1 MRRILAVFLLAVVA
15 QARAAT
21 VKGTIIVNEVGGAPM
36 ANVQIIDSAH
46 TGGPWASGTDGGF
59 TLDYPQRYA
68 GQRVRIVVN
77 KEGYVVV
84 NDVQLDLALPDDPN
98 TNPLQIIICKEAD
111 REEMARRFYRLK
123 SFDAIEETYQKHLK
137 ELEDMQQ
144 ATAAAL
150 TKLQQERDQAKSAAE
165 KASEELAKSQPGQSS
180 ELYQEAKRLF
190 LAGKIDEAIKLLDD
204 NKLRSSVAEAQ
215 RRREEAEKAIQ
226 AAVQAWLLKAQ
237 LFIVQFRFDEADK
250 AYLQAIDA
258 APDSF
263 EANFTYVFFNGNLKR
278 YEKAVTACS
287 RCLELARKGEKTYD
301 LALALNE
308 MGLLDIAQNRMDDAR
323 QAIEEALRIGHQQAE
338 KNPESYPYQSF
349 VALTLNNL
357 GMLDTRQNRLEEARQ
372 EYEEALKISRELA
385 QKSPETYQVFVLAS
399 LNGVGMLDITQHR
412 LEEAQ
417 KSYEEALEIERKPAE
432 KNPGAYLPELALE
445 LNNLGVVQSDQ
456 HRLEEAQ
463 SSYEEALGTYR
474 KLVEKNPEADLPNL
488 ARVLN
493 NLGVVQLEQHRLEE
507 AQSSYEEA
515 LGTYRKLVEKNPEA
529 DLPNLARVLN
539 NLGVVQLE
547 QHRLEEAQSSYEE
560 ALGTYRKLAE
570 KNPEAYLPNLALA
583 LNNLGAVQMQQH
595 RLEEAQ
601 SSYEQ
606 VLEAYRQALAISKR
620 LAEQEPSNA
629 DRQHA
634 LAEHYV
640 MVGAALGAQGKL
652 AESLEAYRQDLT
664 IIKRLAEQ
672 DPSNANR
679 QRELMA
685 AKLLGRAK
693 VVITEIIPGSPAEK
707 LGLRE
712 GDVMLSYDGRK
723 ILDFHVLPYMTASTG
738 GPARELCVR
747 RAGQELTFSAP
758 SGRLGISATNVEPA
772 EP

>member
-15 QARAAT
+15 QARAAI
-21 VKGTIIVNEVGGAPM
+21 VKGTIIVNEVGGTPM

-46 TGGPWASGTDGGF
+46 TGGPWASGADGGF

-98 TNPLQIIICKEAD
+98 ANPLQIIICKEAD

-137 ELEDMQQ
+137 ELEDTQQ

-323 QAIEEALRIGHQQAE
+323 QAIEEALRIGHQEAE
-338 KNPESYPYQSF
+338 KNPETYPYQSF

-357 GMLDTRQNRLEEARQ
+357 GA
-372 EYEEALKISRELA
+372 
-385 QKSPETYQVFVLAS
+385 
-399 LNGVGMLDITQHR
+399 
-412 LEEAQ
+412 
-417 KSYEEALEIERKPAE
+417 
-432 KNPGAYLPELALE
+432 
-445 LNNLGVVQSDQ
+445 VQRDQ

-474 KLVEKNPEADLPNL
+474 KLVEKNPEA
-488 ARVLN
+488 
-493 NLGVVQLEQHRLEE
+493 
-507 AQSSYEEA
+507 
-515 LGTYRKLVEKNPEA
+515 
-529 DLPNLARVLN
+529 
-539 NLGVVQLE
+539 
-547 QHRLEEAQSSYEE
+547 
-560 ALGTYRKLAE
+560 
-570 KNPEAYLPNLALA
+570 YLPNLALA
-583 LNNLGAVQMQQH
+583 LNNLGLVQRDQHRLEKAQKSYEEALEIERKLAEKNPEADLPDLAQTLNNLGAVQSDQH

-606 VLEAYRQALAISKR
+606 ALEAYRQALAISKR
-620 LAEQEPSNA
+620 LAEQDPSNA

-652 AESLEAYRQDLT
+652 AESLEAYRQDLA
-664 IIKRLAEQ
+664 IIKRLAE
-672 DPSNANR
+672 
-679 QRELMA
+679 
-685 AKLLGRAK
+685 
-693 VVITEIIPGSPAEK
+693 
-707 LGLRE
+707 
-712 GDVMLSYDGRK
+712 
-723 ILDFHVLPYMTASTG
+723 
-738 GPARELCVR
+738 
-747 RAGQELTFSAP
+747 
-758 SGRLGISATNVEPA
+758 
-772 EP
+772 